1 MSEWPKTALVNNILK
16 FKWGGYE
23 SKETNQSRQQ
33 DTEEFQGLDEE
44 NWLSG
49 AKTLSWRRKKSRSK
63 CH

>member
-1 MSEWPKTALVNNILK
+1 LVNNILK

-49 AKTLSWRRKKSRSK
+49 AKTLS
-63 CH
+63 